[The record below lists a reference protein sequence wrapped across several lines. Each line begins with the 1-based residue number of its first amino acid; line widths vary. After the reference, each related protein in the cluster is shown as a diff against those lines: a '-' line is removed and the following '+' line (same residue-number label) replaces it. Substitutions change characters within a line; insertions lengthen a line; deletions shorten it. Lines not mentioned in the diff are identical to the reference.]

1 MSEDTNVAKEKIASV
16 IDRVENLQIDREVI
30 NEDIRQV
37 FKEAKDVGLDP
48 KILRKLIALR
58 KMDADDRR
66 EQAALLES
74 YAAALQM
81 DLF

>member
-48 KILRKLIALR
+48 TILRKLIALR